1 MVIIGLDGFWAYV
14 FSFYFHIGRQD
25 SCPDRS
31 ASFSTSNSGV
41 IRLGVEEAWLPQ
53 TTW

>member
-1 MVIIGLDGFWAYV
+1 MGPGHMFFS
-14 FSFYFHIGRQD
+14 FSFYFLTGRQD
-25 SCPDRS
+25 SCPGQS

-41 IRLGVEEAWLPQ
+41 IRLGVEEVWLPQ